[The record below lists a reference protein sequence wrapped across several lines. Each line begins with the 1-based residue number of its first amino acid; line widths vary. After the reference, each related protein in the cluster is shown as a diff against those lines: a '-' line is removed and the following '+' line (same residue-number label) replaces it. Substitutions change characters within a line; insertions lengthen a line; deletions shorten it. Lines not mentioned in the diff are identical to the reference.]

1 MDVDTLP
8 CECHSVNKISLLI
21 TTAHQQCLRSLAVS
35 DECIPE
41 WLSIICSLQN
51 WGLVCWEATSGV
63 KSRVLCHSS
72 SVLLHLGRQRQHS
85 VVICSGTL
93 LFSSKVLHPSMVT
106 LCSHKSGRCAVELY
120 HDKTEWRLISATLC
134 RWKRCFVA
142 DQLWLMSR
150 IQEEKVLLCMC
161 DALESKSH
169 PQLDRCPAATVWI
182 ARRHS
187 NMHHSLSSLAAWKPH
202 QCTST
207 RRHQLNPTC
216 RNMFIRNQ
224 WGMSMS
230 WSSMWVIHGQQ
241 PAELYW
247 SSDWSVTRL
256 F

>member
-1 MDVDTLP
+1 MDVSTLP

-120 HDKTEWRLISATLC
+120 HDKTEWRLISATLQMKTLFRGWPVMVNVTHTRRKSALVHVWC
-134 RWKRCFVA
+134 A
-142 DQLWLMSR
+142 
-150 IQEEKVLLCMC
+150 EKQ
-161 DALESKSH
+161 KS
-169 PQLDRCPAATVWI
+169 PAAWQMSG
-182 ARRHS
+182 S
-187 NMHHSLSSLAAWKPH
+187 NCLNSK
-202 QCTST
+202 TS
-207 RRHQLNPTC
+207 Q
-216 RNMFIRNQ
+216 
-224 WGMSMS
+224 
-230 WSSMWVIHGQQ
+230 
-241 PAELYW
+241 
-247 SSDWSVTRL
+247 
-256 F
+256 